1 MILYPVRNAQKIV
14 LSRSLCQVRNARCP
28 EITTL
33 TTQADCA
40 ARTTPFI
47 SKRQI
52 TRGCPFRLRII
63 DAFYLYG
70 ELDLNT
76 RLLNFMAQKH
86 IPLHIFNYYGYYSG
100 TYYPREY
107 LNSGFLTV
115 KQVQH
120 YERKTKRLPIARE
133 FVSASADNILRNLRY
148 YANRGRDCDMQIA
161 SIQSIAKNIPNA
173 RSPGELMGLEG
184 NIRETYYSA
193 LNIILDLKTAY
204 QQRVRRPPD
213 NPINAVISFGNSLM
227 YTACLTEIYRTQLNP
242 TISFLHEP
250 GERRFS
256 LSLDLAEI
264 FKPIIVDR
272 VLFRL
277 FNRRQL
283 DETKHFSTELNACY
297 LNETGRRLFLQ
308 TFDTQLQQT
317 ISHRK
322 LRRKVSYQRL
332 IRLECY
338 KLIKHLTGMETYRAF
353 RSWW

>member
-1 MILYPVRNAQKIV
+1 MSRNYYINQ
-14 LSRSLCQVRNARCP
+14 S
-28 EITTL
+28 
-33 TTQADCA
+33 
-40 ARTTPFI
+40 
-47 SKRQI
+47 
-52 TRGCPFRLRII
+52 GRLRRKDNTIYLEKEDNSRVPIPVEDI

-76 RLLNFMAQKH
+76 RLLNFISQKQ
-86 IPLHIFNYYGYYSG
+86 IPVHVFNYYGYYSG

-120 YERKTKRLPIARE
+120 YERSSKRLPIARE
-133 FVSASADNILRNLRY
+133 FVAAAVDNILRNLRY
-148 YANRGRDCDMQIA
+148 YTNRDKDCTTQINAIESIA
-161 SIQSIAKNIPNA
+161 SNIDGAK
-173 RSPGELMGLEG
+173 STSELMGFEG
-184 NIRETYYSA
+184 NIRETYYTA
-193 LNIILDLKTAY
+193 LNTIIELDSPFEK
-204 QQRVRRPPD
+204 RVRQPPD

-272 VLFRL
+272 IIFRL
-277 FNRRQL
+277 FNRQQL
-283 DETKHFSTELNACY
+283 KESKHFATEMNTCY
-297 LNETGRRLFLQ
+297 LNEAGRRLFIEA
-308 TFDTQLQQT
+308 FDNQLKQT
-317 ISHRK
+317 IEHRK
-322 LRRKVSYQRL
+322 LKRKVSYQRL

-338 KLIKHLTGMETYRAF
+338 KLIKHLTGMETYQAF
-353 RSWW
+353 RAWW